1 MKRTALV
8 LILVAALAGC
18 SHFSRSATTASNA
31 PAPAAAPA
39 VAASPATPQSFAMA
53 PPAPPY
59 KPVSSLVALP
69 NFLPGLGTLYVVPA
83 TLPQGPFLAYDR
95 DGRLVSSV
103 YMIPVKDFEAHKN
116 FPDLTAAKDRIDH
129 VSVEYNAGHP
139 GVPEPHYHV
148 IVWYISPTQA
158 AMLK

>member
-8 LILVAALAGC
+8 LILVAAVAGC
-18 SHFSRSATTASNA
+18 SHFSGSARTASNA

-39 VAASPATPQSFAMA
+39 AASPTTSQSFAMA
-53 PPAPPY
+53 PPPAPY

-69 NFLPGLGTLYVVPA
+69 DFLPGLGTLYVVPT
-83 TLPQGPFLAYDR
+83 TLPEGPFLAYDR
-95 DGRLVSSV
+95 EGKLVSSV
-103 YMIPVKDFEAHKN
+103 YMIPIKDFDAHKS
-116 FPDLTAAKDRIDH
+116 FPELTAAKDKVDH
-129 VSVEYNAGHP
+129 ISVEYNAGHP
-139 GVPEPHYHV
+139 GVAEPHYHV

>member
-8 LILVAALAGC
+8 LILVAAVAGC
-18 SHFSRSATTASNA
+18 SHFSRSARTASNA

-39 VAASPATPQSFAMA
+39 ATAASPTTQSFAMA
-53 PPAPPY
+53 PPPAPY

-69 NFLPGLGTLYVVPA
+69 NFIPGLGTLYVVPA
-83 TLPQGPFLAYDR
+83 TLPEGPFLAYDR
-95 DGRLVSSV
+95 GGKLVSSV
-103 YMIPVKDFEAHKN
+103 YMIPVKDFDAHKN

-129 VSVEYNAGHP
+129 ISVEYNAGHP
-139 GVPEPHYHV
+139 GVAEPHYHV
-148 IVWYISPTQA
+148 IVWYVSPTQA